1 MIHEWEL
8 RLEFIKRRAIYFFKM
23 NVNKKAILL
32 ILITTFLT
40 SAAQILFKTTAND
53 LVFDIGRIITN
64 YNLLIGLLLYL
75 IGGILVIISFRHGE
89 ITILYPI
96 LATSYVWVN
105 LLSNYFFEEQINI
118 FKWAGIA
125 AIIIGVS
132 LLGFGK
138 KNIASIK
145 EVENA
150 N

>member
-1 MIHEWEL
+1 
-8 RLEFIKRRAIYFFKM
+8 M

-40 SAAQILFKTTAND
+40 SAAQILFKATAND
-53 LVFDIGRIITN
+53 LVFDIVKIITN

-75 IGGILVIISFRHGE
+75 IGGILVIISFRYGE

-96 LATSYVWVN
+96 LATSYVWIN

-118 FKWAGIA
+118 FKWMGIA

-138 KNIASIK
+138 KNIASFK

>member
-1 MIHEWEL
+1 
-8 RLEFIKRRAIYFFKM
+8 M

-32 ILITTFLT
+32 ILLTTFLAST
-40 SAAQILFKTTAND
+40 AQILFKTTAND
-53 LVFDIGRIITN
+53 LDFDIAKIITN
-64 YNLLIGLLLYL
+64 YKLLIGLLLYL
-75 IGGILVIISFRHGE
+75 VGGILVIIAFRYGE

-105 LLSNYFFEEQINI
+105 LLSNYFFDEQINI
-118 FKWAGIA
+118 FKWMGIA

-138 KNIASIK
+138 KNSASIK

>member
-1 MIHEWEL
+1 
-8 RLEFIKRRAIYFFKM
+8 M

-40 SAAQILFKTTAND
+40 STAQILFKTTAND
-53 LVFDIGRIITN
+53 LVFDIVKIITN
-64 YNLLIGLLLYL
+64 YKLLIGLLLYL
-75 IGGILVIISFRHGE
+75 VGGILVIISFRHGE

-118 FKWAGIA
+118 FKWMGIA

-138 KNIASIK
+138 KNSASFK
-145 EVENA
+145 EVEHA

>member
-1 MIHEWEL
+1 
-8 RLEFIKRRAIYFFKM
+8 M

-53 LVFDIGRIITN
+53 LVFDIVKIITN

-75 IGGILVIISFRHGE
+75 IGGILVIISFRSGE

-118 FKWAGIA
+118 FKWTGIA

>member
-1 MIHEWEL
+1 MNGKL
-8 RLEFIKRRAIYFFKM
+8 LKGGLFIFLKM

-40 SAAQILFKTTAND
+40 STAQILFKTTAND
-53 LVFDIGRIITN
+53 LVFDIVKIITN

-75 IGGILVIISFRHGE
+75 VGGILVIISFRYGE

-105 LLSNYFFEEQINI
+105 LLSNYFFDEQINI
-118 FKWAGIA
+118 FKWMGIA
-125 AIIIGVS
+125 AIIMGVS

-138 KNIASIK
+138 ENSASFK
-145 EVENA
+145 AVEHA

>member
-1 MIHEWEL
+1 
-8 RLEFIKRRAIYFFKM
+8 M
-23 NVNKKAILL
+23 NVNKKAIFL

-53 LVFDIGRIITN
+53 LVFDIVKIITN

-75 IGGILVIISFRHGE
+75 VGGILVIISFRYGE

-105 LLSNYFFEEQINI
+105 FLSNYFFDEQINI
-118 FKWAGIA
+118 FKWMGIA

-138 KNIASIK
+138 KNSASFK
-145 EVENA
+145 EVEHA

>member
-1 MIHEWEL
+1 
-8 RLEFIKRRAIYFFKM
+8 M

-53 LVFDIGRIITN
+53 LVFDIVRIITN

-75 IGGILVIISFRHGE
+75 IGGILVIISFRYGE

-105 LLSNYFFEEQINI
+105 LLSNYFFEEQINV
-118 FKWAGIA
+118 FKWTGIA

-138 KNIASIK
+138 KNIASFK

>member
-1 MIHEWEL
+1 
-8 RLEFIKRRAIYFFKM
+8 M

-53 LVFDIGRIITN
+53 LVFDIVKIITN

-75 IGGILVIISFRHGE
+75 IGGILVIISFRYGE

-105 LLSNYFFEEQINI
+105 LLSNYFFEEQINV
-118 FKWAGIA
+118 FKWTGIA

>member
-1 MIHEWEL
+1 
-8 RLEFIKRRAIYFFKM
+8 M

-53 LVFDIGRIITN
+53 LVFDIVRIITN

-75 IGGILVIISFRHGE
+75 IGGILVIISFRYGE

-96 LATSYVWVN
+96 LATSYVWIN

-118 FKWAGIA
+118 FKWSGIA

-138 KNIASIK
+138 KNIASFK

>member
-1 MIHEWEL
+1 
-8 RLEFIKRRAIYFFKM
+8 M
-23 NVNKKAILL
+23 NLNKKVILL
-32 ILITTFLT
+32 IFITTFLAST
-40 SAAQILFKTTAND
+40 AQILFKTTAND
-53 LVFDIGRIITN
+53 LVFDIVKIITN

-75 IGGILVIISFRHGE
+75 IGGILVIISFRYGE

-96 LATSYVWVN
+96 LATSYVWIN

-118 FKWAGIA
+118 FKWMGIA
-125 AIIIGVS
+125 AIIMGVS

-138 KNIASIK
+138 KNSASFK

>member
-1 MIHEWEL
+1 
-8 RLEFIKRRAIYFFKM
+8 M
-23 NVNKKAILL
+23 NANKKAILL

-53 LVFDIGRIITN
+53 LVFDIVSIITN
-64 YNLLIGLLLYL
+64 YKLLIGLLLYL
-75 IGGILVIISFRHGE
+75 VGGILVIISFRYGE

-105 LLSNYFFEEQINI
+105 FLSNYFFEEQINV
-118 FKWAGIA
+118 FKWTGIA

-138 KNIASIK
+138 KNSASFK
-145 EVENA
+145 EVEHA

>member
-1 MIHEWEL
+1 
-8 RLEFIKRRAIYFFKM
+8 M
-23 NVNKKAILL
+23 NANKKAILL

-53 LVFDIGRIITN
+53 LVFDIVKIITN

-75 IGGILVIISFRHGE
+75 IGGILVIISFRYGE

-105 LLSNYFFEEQINI
+105 FLSNYFFEEQINV
-118 FKWAGIA
+118 FKWTGIA

-138 KNIASIK
+138 KDIASFK

>member
-1 MIHEWEL
+1 
-8 RLEFIKRRAIYFFKM
+8 M
-23 NVNKKAILL
+23 NVNKKAIFL

-53 LVFDIGRIITN
+53 LVFDIVKIITN

-75 IGGILVIISFRHGE
+75 VGGILVIISFRYGE

-105 LLSNYFFEEQINI
+105 LLSNYFFDEQINI
-118 FKWAGIA
+118 FKWMGIA

-138 KNIASIK
+138 KNSASFK
-145 EVENA
+145 EVEHA